1 MLGNFWKSKGGNVA
15 VMFAL
20 ASVPIMVG
28 VAGAIDFVSTET
40 DASALQ
46 NALDA
51 SGLAIG
57 TQYYSGM
64 TQDQLQQL
72 GLQVFNANLGLMDK
86 QDPQL
91 QYNDNPFGFT
101 VNAQDGGNVHYISVS
116 ASAVH
121 PGIVGG
127 INWRVNRASY
137 VKVSAGTQACV
148 LALDPHLSKAV
159 KIQGSTDVSM
169 AHCVIASNSDASD
182 SIYRGGSAQ
191 ISVGCTSSVGQT
203 VGIPAGGVHLD
214 CGAPMVDQY
223 PSFDPLAGV
232 VPPAYTSCSPL
243 PGGKTVTLSPG
254 TFCNKTWSGNIV
266 LDPGVYILRGG
277 QIKLGGNGS
286 LSGSG
291 VTIFLMEGAQFTAN
305 ANDVVTLSPPTSGPY
320 AGVTL
325 YQDHGNNSAL
335 TINGGAGSTLSGFVY
350 APDAPITYAGN
361 SDMSGQGNCI
371 RLVGD
376 SVTMTGNSAVSSDC
390 SAALGNREMYAGRQV
405 LLVK

>member
-1 MLGNFWKSKGGNVA
+1 MLQRFWKSKGGNIA
-15 VMFAL
+15 VIFAI
-20 ASVPIMVG
+20 ASVPVMVG

-101 VNAQDGGNVHYISVS
+101 VSAQDSSNVHYISVS
-116 ASAVH
+116 AKAVH
-121 PGIVGG
+121 PGFVGA
-127 INWRVNRASY
+127 INWRIDRTSY
-137 VKVSAGTQACV
+137 VKVSIGAQACV

-191 ISVGCTSSVGQT
+191 ISAACTSSVGQT

-232 VPPAYTSCSPL
+232 LPPAYTSCSPL

-286 LSGSG
+286 LTGSG

-305 ANDVVTLSPPTSGPY
+305 ANNVVTLSPPTSGPY

-325 YQDHGNNSAL
+325 YQEHGNASAL
-335 TINGGAGSTLSGFVY
+335 TINGGAGSALSGFIY

-361 SDMSGQGNCI
+361 SDMSGQGGCI
-371 RLVGD
+371 RLVGN
-376 SVTMTGNSAVSSDC
+376 SVTMIGNSAVSSDC
-390 SAALGNREMYAGRQV
+390 AAELGDREMYAGRAV